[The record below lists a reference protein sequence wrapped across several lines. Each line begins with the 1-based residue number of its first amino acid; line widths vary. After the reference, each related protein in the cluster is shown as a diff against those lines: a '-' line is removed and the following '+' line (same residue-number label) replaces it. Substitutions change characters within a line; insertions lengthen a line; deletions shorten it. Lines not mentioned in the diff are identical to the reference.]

1 MRQWEMEKKLTDK
14 PHYNI
19 VFATPGKLIHGTY
32 VKCLVETTKWLNEK
46 GMTYKFLNYASSL
59 VSQAR
64 ETTAIDGEKSDW
76 STTEIGSGK
85 FTYDRIVWIDSD
97 ISWSL
102 EAFEK
107 LISSEHE
114 IISGM
119 YYTQIHT
126 MSVSVARFTDDGLRN
141 PTNCKELDFFLIDEP
156 IEVFGVGFGFISMK
170 SGVFERMQ
178 RPWFRIERIDHPEFK
193 VTLDIGE
200 DYSWCMNARRAG
212 MKIMLDSSIKVD
224 HHKEST
230 WHLK

>member
-1 MRQWEMEKKLTDK
+1 MEKRLTDK

-19 VFATPGKLIHGTY
+19 VFATPGKLIHGDY

-64 ETTAIDGEKSDW
+64 EVTAIDGDKSDW
-76 STTEIGSGK
+76 SVKEIGSGR

-97 ISWSL
+97 ISWGP

-107 LISSEHE
+107 LMTSEHE

-126 MSVSVARFTDDGLRN
+126 MSISVAKFTDDGLRN
-141 PTNCKELDFFLIDEP
+141 PTNAKELDFFFDEEP
-156 IEVFGVGFGFISMK
+156 VEVFGVGFGFISMK

-178 RPWFRIERIDHPEFK
+178 RPWFRTERIDDPVHK
-193 VTLDIGE
+193 ITLDIGE

-212 MKIMLDSSIKVD
+212 MKIMLDPSIKVD
-224 HHKEST
+224 HHKESI